1 MSENTEGYF
10 QSLAATGYQPLL
22 HRVSGS
28 IRFDLSDSAGGH
40 KVWRVGI
47 DHGNLDVRKES
58 EGGGDDADCVISG
71 PEDELQRILSGQ
83 DSFAAAFVRGAITV
97 QGDHTLAQNLRRF
110 SPPADNL
117 VAEEVDHSP

>member
-1 MSENTEGYF
+1 MSEKIETYF
-10 QSLAATGYQPLL
+10 QSLAAKRYQPLL

-28 IRFDLSDSAGGH
+28 IGFDLEGGDGGH
-40 KVWRVGI
+40 QVWRVDI
-47 DHGNLDVRKES
+47 ARGNLEVRRQS
-58 EGGGDDADCVISG
+58 EGSADDADCVVAG

-110 SPPADNL
+110 SPPADSL
-117 VAEEVDHSP
+117 LGDSDYGQ